1 MKKRTL
7 ALLLALVMALGLF
20 AGCGSQEPASSVP
33 AGSIAENTVEAPEAP
48 QAEAPAEPE
57 EEPEAESVVEE
68 APAPEPPA
76 PIALPLTEDGESF
89 TFWVDGAAPFV
100 TMYLGEGQSY
110 NTAACTEYLEEL
122 TGVHIEYKEVNMFS
136 AAEEFALMVASND
149 YTDMISNFANLYSG
163 GYAQGYLDEVLFP
176 LNDLVESS
184 MPNYSYILAT
194 NPEFVPELVDDNGN
208 YLYISGFSDESYT
221 VSGAAIRQDWLDNLG
236 LEMPVTYD
244 DWYEAGKAFKTE
256 YDGYMTFVFNSSIN
270 PGLSF
275 SRGYNLPGFD
285 LNASDSYFYQVD
297 GEVQSAY
304 TSDSMKDFLKML
316 NQWYVDGILCPDFY
330 SFNGA
335 QDCEG
340 YILSNDVGIYFGQAT
355 FIPSYNAYSEDENCH
370 FAALPSPVLEE
381 GQEIHFSTA
390 DKRTGVCPV
399 AITSACED
407 PELLALWLDYHF
419 TEEGQLLSNYGM
431 EGGSFEYDAEGK
443 PQFNDFVTKNPDG
456 LNFKQTTSTYILYA
470 TPSLFDADCQFEA
483 LYGAEGTEA
492 IKTYSAQECDNTWA
506 MPSNMTYSD
515 EESETLYQSGAIA
528 DMDTTAAEYILKFV
542 TGALDIDENWD
553 TYVSAIED
561 LGLEECISAK
571 QSALDRYNSR

>member
-1 MKKRTL
+1 MKKLL
-7 ALLLALVMALGLF
+7 ALLLALTMVLGLV
-20 AGCGSQEPASSVP
+20 ACGGTAASAEASAPVESVASAP
-33 AGSIAENTVEAPEAP
+33 APEAEP
-48 QAEAPAEPE
+48 EAPAAPE
-57 EEPEAESVVEE
+57 EAEASVPEETVED
-68 APAPEPPA
+68 PAPEPPA
-76 PIALPLTEDGESF
+76 PIELPLTEDGETF

-100 TMYLGEGQSY
+100 TMYLGSGESY
-110 NTAACTEYLEEL
+110 NTAACTEYLEEI

-163 GYAQGYLDEVLFP
+163 GYTQGYLDEVLFP

-184 MPNYSYILAT
+184 MPNYDYILKT
-194 NPEFVPELVDDNGN
+194 NPQFVPELADDNGN
-208 YLYISGFSDESYT
+208 FLYISGFSDESFT
-221 VSGAAIRQDWLDNLG
+221 VSGAAIRQDWLDALG
-236 LEMPVTYD
+236 LEIPVTFE
-244 DWYEAGKAFKTE
+244 DWHEVGKAFKAE
-256 YDGYMTFVFNSSIN
+256 YDTYMTFVFNSSIN

-275 SRGYNLPGFD
+275 SRGYNLPGFG
-285 LNASDSYFYQVD
+285 LNSSDSYFYQVD
-297 GEVQSAY
+297 GQVQAAY
-304 TSDSMKDFLKML
+304 TSDTMKDFLKML

-340 YILSNDVGIYFGQAT
+340 YIVGNDVVIYFGQAT

-370 FAALPSPVLEE
+370 FVGLQSPVLEE

-390 DKRTGVCPV
+390 DKLTGVNPV
-399 AITSACED
+399 AITTACED

-443 PQFNDFVTKNPDG
+443 PQFNDFVMKNPDG

-470 TPSLFDADCQFEA
+470 TPSVFDADCQFEA
-483 LYGAEGTEA
+483 LYGAEGVEA
-492 IKTYSAQECDNTWA
+492 IEVYSAQAADNAWA
-506 MPSNMTYSD
+506 MPSNMTYND
-515 EESETLYQSGAIA
+515 EESEVLYQSGAIA
-528 DMDTTAAEYILKFV
+528 DMDTTAAEYLLKFV
-542 TGALDIDENWD
+542 TGAMDIDENWD

-561 LGLEECISAK
+561 LGLEDCIAAK
-571 QSALDRYNSR
+571 QTALDRYLSR